1 MPTLKDC
8 IFLAV
13 GASFRRDLGKAFQ
26 IGTTQAGKALSE
38 LEFDLIGKP
47 VSNWRECP
55 GMLLVA
61 KRVGRD
67 GTGAFGGRRERS
79 GLRGGR

>member
-38 LEFDLIGKP
+38 LEFGLIGKP
-47 VSNWRECP
+47 VSNW
-55 GMLLVA
+55 
-61 KRVGRD
+61 
-67 GTGAFGGRRERS
+67 
-79 GLRGGR
+79 

>member
-1 MPTLKDC
+1 MCTPTLKDC

-38 LEFDLIGKP
+38 LELVNLFLTGEN
-47 VSNWRECP
+47 VLGCCWWRDESVEMEQVP
-55 GMLLVA
+55 S
-61 KRVGRD
+61 VG
-67 GTGAFGGRRERS
+67 GGS
-79 GLRGGR
+79 AVD